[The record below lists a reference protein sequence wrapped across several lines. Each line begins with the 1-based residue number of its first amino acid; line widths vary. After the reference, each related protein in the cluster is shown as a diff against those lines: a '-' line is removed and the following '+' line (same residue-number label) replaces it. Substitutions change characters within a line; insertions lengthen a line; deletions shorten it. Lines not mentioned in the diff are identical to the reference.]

1 MIFLEIL
8 WFHFF
13 LYVYFLPLVG
23 IMMEKVYHTSK
34 ILFRPMPNSD
44 FFWFLNAIMWKLLVL
59 LGTDSWGTGG
69 VVSLLLET
77 FKFQSKPVWM
87 CECWQACSG
96 TALKVSP
103 SKYAEHGGLRT
114 GAEGEHG
121 VAELIY
127 LMTERLISSPAL
139 IRIHAWWRKR

>member
-1 MIFLEIL
+1 MNGNSLLRDRRCGPSPSLDIQISVLTC
-8 WFHFF
+8 
-13 LYVYFLPLVG
+13 VG
-23 IMMEKVYHTSK
+23 ACI
-34 ILFRPMPNSD
+34 R
-44 FFWFLNAIMWKLLVL
+44 AC
-59 LGTDSWGTGG
+59 GG
-69 VVSLLLET
+69 VC
-77 FKFQSKPVWM
+77 M
-87 CECWQACSG
+87 CVCWQARSG

-139 IRIHAWWRKR
+139 IRIHA